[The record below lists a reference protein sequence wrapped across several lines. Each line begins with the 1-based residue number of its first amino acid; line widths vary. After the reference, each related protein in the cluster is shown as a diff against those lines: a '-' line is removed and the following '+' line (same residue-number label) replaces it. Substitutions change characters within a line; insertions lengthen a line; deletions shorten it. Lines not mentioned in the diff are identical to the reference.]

1 MAIYYDMK
9 ARTHTYING
18 SYYHRP
24 EPVMPELPVVNFGV
38 DNTYCRR
45 LIQNTLE
52 NIKMVDVNEYLCVC
66 MCVST
71 ILNMYSAVEESSNV

>member
-24 EPVMPELPVVNFGV
+24 EPVIPELPVVNFGV

-45 LIQNTLE
+45 QIQNTLE
-52 NIKMVDVNEYLCVC
+52 NIKMVDVNE
-66 MCVST
+66 
-71 ILNMYSAVEESSNV
+71 